1 MSQVLYKKTIIL
13 IKIGTSNEITQE
25 HKHCY
30 LQENGSTTFFDCYV
44 FESGINR
51 QQSVLDKCCQVFVR
65 PIYRL

>member
-1 MSQVLYKKTIIL
+1 MRLLK
-13 IKIGTSNEITQE
+13 IKTQE
-25 HKHCY
+25 QKHFY
-30 LQENGSTTFFDCYV
+30 LQDNGSTTFFDSYV